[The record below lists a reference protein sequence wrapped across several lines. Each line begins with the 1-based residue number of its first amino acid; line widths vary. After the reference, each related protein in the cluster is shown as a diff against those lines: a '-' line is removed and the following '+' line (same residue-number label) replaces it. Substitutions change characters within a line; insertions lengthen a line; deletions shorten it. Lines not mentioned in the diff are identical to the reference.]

1 MKVWS
6 GGMILSKIKQ
16 FVKENHWGMIAAFFI
31 PLIVMVLLYAS
42 LGIYPGSTRS
52 ILASD
57 AFSQFSNFHASFHN
71 VLTGKQNLFYTFHA
85 GIGLNY
91 YALISY
97 YLGGLFTPLVFF
109 FDNAH
114 MPDALYVLT
123 ILKIAI
129 SGLTFWFYAK
139 ETFKKLH
146 PAWPVALSVSYS
158 LMSFVLAQSELV
170 MWLDTF
176 VYLPL
181 IILGIDRVMQYRKPK
196 LLFVSYL
203 LLFITNYYFGFMVGI
218 FSVLYFFVRY
228 FTNFKAMKQ
237 TIVPYFTTSI
247 LAGLSSMIMIL
258 PMYLDLKNNGETL
271 TQITKLKTAA
281 TSWFDLIVKNM
292 VGVYDTTRY
301 NSIPF
306 IYIGLVPLLLA
317 IFYFFCKKIAAKQK
331 LGFGF
336 IGLFLIASFY
346 IEPLN
351 LAWHGFHS
359 PNMFL
364 FRYSFLFSFFI
375 IMLAGYALE
384 QMDKKNVTTL
394 IVIAL
399 VWMIITTCVFF
410 FHPKGTYTYIDNINL
425 GLTLLFIA
433 AYVIIL
439 ILYRLQHISA
449 KVVALLFLLF
459 MTGEATTN
467 GYFMLNGILKDW
479 NYASRSLY
487 TEPRSAIQT
496 LVDKANRQSKTEYRM
511 ENLDPISAN
520 DSINFG
526 YDGISLFSSIR
537 NRNASEVLN
546 QLGFRARGT
555 ALNAR
560 YDNNTLLMDSLFGI
574 RYNLSKSPINKY
586 GYIEDATDKNYTLF
600 ENQYALSLG
609 VKTSDAVQQVKWPA
623 NDNLACQ
630 QNLVNALT
638 GLHQQFFQF
647 SYPKIVK
654 KENSKVTTHNGI
666 TTYKAIDAN
675 KPQSII
681 YEVVIPAGQQSYFS
695 LFPGDFATQSKT
707 YATVSML
714 GGGHRT
720 QLTLT
725 GQYYNLG
732 IFEKSTSLR
741 YRLTFD
747 NNPEVT
753 LVNPPVISLD
763 LNQYKTAMATLQ
775 HKDVD
780 FKVDGR
786 HVTAEVKMNKGENT
800 IFTTIPYDKGWQL
813 TIDGKKAD
821 ITPFRNGFITFKVPE
836 GKHEIELSFL
846 PQGFKVG
853 CFLFIFGIVG
863 FIAYDYVI
871 EYRRP
876 RHRSK
881 HQKI

>member
-1 MKVWS
+1 M
-6 GGMILSKIKQ
+6 LQKIKQ
-16 FVKENHWGMIAAFFI
+16 FIKDYHWGMLAAFFI
-31 PLIVMVLLYAS
+31 PLFIMVLLYAFM
-42 LGIYPGSTRS
+42 GIYPGSTRS

-71 VLTGKQNLFYTFHA
+71 LLTGKQNLFYSFHA

-123 ILKIAI
+123 ILKIATA
-129 SGLTFWFYAK
+129 GLMFWFYAH
-139 ETFKKLH
+139 ETFKKLK
-146 PAWPVALSVSYS
+146 PAFHVALAVAYS

-181 IILGIDRVMQYRKPK
+181 IILGIDRVMQKRKPK
-196 LLFVSYL
+196 LLFISYL
-203 LLFITNYYFGFMVGI
+203 LLFITNYYFGFMVGV

-228 FTNFKAMKQ
+228 FTDFKKMKK

-271 TQITKLKTAA
+271 TQITRLKTQA
-281 TSWFDLIVKNM
+281 TGFWDLVVKNM

-306 IYIGLVPLLLA
+306 IYIGLIPLLFA
-317 IFYFFCKKIAAKQK
+317 IFYFFCKKINWKQK
-331 LGFGF
+331 LGFFLLGAF
-336 IGLFLIASFY
+336 IVLSFY

-364 FRYSFLFSFFI
+364 FRYSFVFSFFI
-375 IMLAGYALE
+375 IMLAGFALE
-384 QMDKKNVTTL
+384 QLDQKNARTA
-394 IVIAL
+394 IIIGL
-399 VWMIITTCVFF
+399 VWMVLVVLAYFIR
-410 FHPKGTYTYIDNINL
+410 PKGSYLYIQPINVW
-425 GLTLLFIA
+425 LTLAFIA
-433 AYVIIL
+433 AYVMIL
-439 ILYRLQHISA
+439 VLYRTRHLSMK
-449 KVVALLFLLF
+449 KVVIIYLVL
-459 MTGEATTN
+459 MTGEVATN
-467 GYFMLNGILKDW
+467 GYFMLQGILNDW

-487 TEPRSAIQT
+487 TAPRQGIEPLVEASRKRSG
-496 LVDKANRQSKTEYRM
+496 KTEYRT
-511 ENLDPISAN
+511 ENLDAISAN
-520 DSINFG
+520 DSLNFG
-526 YDGISLFSSIR
+526 YNGISFFSSIR
-537 NRNASEVLN
+537 NRNASEILN

-560 YDNNTLLMDSLFGI
+560 YDNNNLLMDSLFGI
-574 RYNLSKSPINKY
+574 RYNISKTPINKF
-586 GYIEDATDKNYTLF
+586 GFIEVDKAHDYQLF
-600 ENQYALSLG
+600 ENQYALPLG
-609 VKTSDAVQQVKWPA
+609 VKTTNAIDHIKWTPT
-623 NDNLACQ
+623 DNLSCQ
-630 QNLVNALT
+630 QNLVNALS
-638 GLHQQFFQF
+638 GKKQQFFQF

-654 KENSKVTTHNGI
+654 KENSVVTTKDGV
-666 TTYKAIDAN
+666 TTFKAIDSN

-681 YEVVIPAGQQSYFS
+681 YEVTIPRQQQSYFS
-695 LFPGDFATQSKT
+695 LFPGDFASQSKT

-720 QLTLT
+720 QLTMT

-732 IFEKSTSLR
+732 VFEKSTSLR

-763 LNQYKTAMATLQ
+763 LAQYKKAMTTLQ
-775 HKDVD
+775 KQGVN
-780 FKVDGR
+780 FEVDGR
-786 HVTAEVKMNKGENT
+786 HVKADVDMTGDDTT
-800 IFTTIPYDKGWQL
+800 IFTTIPYDKGWSL
-813 TIDGKKAD
+813 KIDGKRAD
-821 ITPFRNGFITFKVPE
+821 LESFRGGFITFKVPRGE
-836 GKHEIELSFL
+836 HRIELSFL
-846 PQGFKVG
+846 PQGFIAG
-853 CFLFIFGIVG
+853 CILFVFGIGV
-863 FIAYDYVI
+863 FALYDYRL
-871 EYRRP
+871 EYHRRKKSQHE
-876 RHRSK
+876 R
-881 HQKI
+881 